1 MPTPQKSS
9 SFFLLCSCIW
19 VGCQKLCN
27 LNFLR
32 HWAVCLTWVGV
43 GFFSWEFKPNEWTIG
58 WKKSSMATAARR
70 QRRILRAALKCSSP
84 ILSLKSTAVPVHRDR
99 TVLYPRVKCLK
110 WITKCSFYMKRMSF
124 RLIPIFDDSSVFQ
137 SDWLLQTS
145 FPFSGRWLWYCGLNS
160 SDARSALEKLAG
172 L

>member
-9 SFFLLCSCIW
+9 SLFLLCSCIW
-19 VGCQKLCN
+19 VRCQKLCN

-43 GFFSWEFKPNEWTIG
+43 GFFPDNSNQTNEQSDGKRARWPRLPDDREG
-58 WKKSSMATAARR
+58 SSEQRWSAAH
-70 QRRILRAALKCSSP
+70 QYS
-84 ILSLKSTAVPVHRDR
+84 VPVHRDR